1 MKNKRRAFTLTEI
14 VVTVVIIGIIAAIA
28 TPVYLHQKTAAW
40 KTAVVSDVNSSIHQM
55 ELASYGVDG
64 DVSSLKA
71 QSAADTSDDI
81 GDLQSTAI
89 ASDGSSLTV
98 GTTKIH
104 TSAGNTIL
112 VEIGSKGYR
121 ISGSSAHVAN
131 WKYVYDSVT
140 KSASWTGGTV
150 VKPNVTPVVDP
161 DTNDKRDPNL
171 IYIPIIAVDED
182 VLKPM
187 GSACINR
194 PIDGQWSYYM
204 TEWVVDSKDPTG
216 LKSCIVVPG
225 SSNTKYPFNIFASNI
240 MNKDWSLSMSDVILS
255 IMKSANTDYGAF
267 LWGTKHQA
275 ENVKVL
281 PLSDINTMM
290 KAENVAIDPKN
301 TIVLKI
307 DDTSPICRTGDST
320 YSGNPTAKCIDKYRF
335 VPYWVTLNSR
345 FMY

>member
-1 MKNKRRAFTLTEI
+1 MTGGFSLTELM
-14 VVTVVIIGIIAAIA
+14 VAVVVIAITTSIAV
-28 TPVYLHQKTAAW
+28 PVYLHQKTAAW
-40 KTAVVSDVNSSIHQM
+40 KSGVVSDVTSATHQL
-55 ELASYGVDG
+55 ELATYNVDG
-64 DVSSLKA
+64 DTSSLTAKTV
-71 QSAADTSDDI
+71 ADTSDDI
-81 GDLQSTAI
+81 GTITSAALATNGKSM
-89 ASDGSSLTV
+89 TV
-98 GTTKIH
+98 GDAKITTTK
-104 TSAGNTIL
+104 GNTLL

-121 ISGSSAHVAN
+121 ISGSSDKVAG
-131 WKYVYDSVT
+131 WKYVYDSIT
-140 KSASWTGGTV
+140 KAGSWTGGTV

-161 DTNDKRDPNL
+161 DDKRDPDL

-187 GSACINR
+187 GPACINR
-194 PIDGQWSYYM
+194 PINGQWSYYM
-204 TEWVVDSKDPTG
+204 TEWVVDSKNPTG

-225 SSNTKYPFNIFASNI
+225 SSNTKYPFDIFASNI

-267 LWGTKHQA
+267 LWGAKHQA

-307 DDTSPICRTGDST
+307 DDTAPICRIGDST

-335 VPYWVTLNSR
+335 VPYWITLSKR
-345 FMY
+345 FPY